1 MSVFLGSVHFLGQGF
16 DAEERPVR
24 ESEAPN
30 QRESMLRI
38 TGNGQNGFLLIRG
51 PDE

>member
-1 MSVFLGSVHFLGQGF
+1 FLGRCF
-16 DAEERPVR
+16 DAEERSVR
-24 ESEAPN
+24 ESEAPK

-38 TGNGQNGFLLIRG
+38 TGNEENGFLLIRG